1 MIIGQKRTRQ
11 ESSQSIFSNQIS
23 QPNTNYGQCL
33 TNTNSLHDI
42 YQMTAN
48 QHQREIFQMQDKKD
62 DGNELCSELLNQ
74 IDEWKGKADSDDY
87 EDMMHE
93 QSEEGTAP
101 DNDSNEDQNEFLNSN
116 SAALIQ
122 DD

>member
-1 MIIGQKRTRQ
+1 
-11 ESSQSIFSNQIS
+11 
-23 QPNTNYGQCL
+23 
-33 TNTNSLHDI
+33 
-42 YQMTAN
+42 MTAN

-93 QSEEGTAP
+93 
-101 DNDSNEDQNEFLNSN
+101 
-116 SAALIQ
+116 
-122 DD
+122 

>member
-1 MIIGQKRTRQ
+1 
-11 ESSQSIFSNQIS
+11 
-23 QPNTNYGQCL
+23 
-33 TNTNSLHDI
+33 
-42 YQMTAN
+42 
-48 QHQREIFQMQDKKD
+48 MQDKKD

-101 DNDSNEDQNEFLNSN
+101 DNESNEDQNEFLNSN